1 MNQTIKGMILGTV
14 MTVASLLLI
23 SSVSHAEWFNSRA
36 PLSDS
41 STLKRVAEA
50 LEKKDF
56 PSAEAIWKRAKVMNQ
71 ELHKEQAR

>member
-1 MNQTIKGMILGTV
+1 MNQTIKGMILGTA

-41 STLKRVAEA
+41 STLKRIAVA
-50 LEKKDF
+50 LEQIAVNTEKISDL
-56 PSAEAIWKRAKVMNQ
+56 Q
-71 ELHKEQAR
+71 EQLLELKNNED

>member
-50 LEKKDF
+50 LEKIAINTNKI
-56 PSAEAIWKRAKVMNQ
+56 AELQ
-71 ELHKEQAR
+71 EQLLELKSTED

>member
-1 MNQTIKGMILGTV
+1 MNQTIKGMILGTA

-41 STLKRVAEA
+41 STLKRIAVA
-50 LEKKDF
+50 LEQI
-56 PSAEAIWKRAKVMNQ
+56 AINTEKISELQ
-71 ELHKEQAR
+71 EQLLEVKNNED

>member
-50 LEKKDF
+50 LEKIAINTDKI
-56 PSAEAIWKRAKVMNQ
+56 AELQ
-71 ELHKEQAR
+71 EQLLELKSTED

>member
-14 MTVASLLLI
+14 MTVASLLII

-41 STLKRVAEA
+41 STLRRVATA
-50 LEKKDF
+50 LEKI
-56 PSAEAIWKRAKVMNQ
+56 AINTDKLV
-71 ELHKEQAR
+71 ELQDQLIELQRSED

>member
-1 MNQTIKGMILGTV
+1 MNQTIKGMILGTA

-41 STLKRVAEA
+41 STLKRIAVA
-50 LEKKDF
+50 LEQIAVNTEKI
-56 PSAEAIWKRAKVMNQ
+56 SELQ
-71 ELHKEQAR
+71 EQQLDLKNNED

>member
-1 MNQTIKGMILGTV
+1 MNQTIKGMILGTA

-41 STLKRVAEA
+41 STLKRIAVA
-50 LEKKDF
+50 LEQIAGKHRENF
-56 PSAEAIWKRAKVMNQ
+56 ELQ
-71 ELHKEQAR
+71 EQLLELKNNED

>member
-1 MNQTIKGMILGTV
+1 MKQTIKGMILGTA

-41 STLKRVAEA
+41 STLKRIAVA
-50 LEKKDF
+50 LEQIAVNTEKI
-56 PSAEAIWKRAKVMNQ
+56 SELQ
-71 ELHKEQAR
+71 EQLLELKNNED

>member
-1 MNQTIKGMILGTV
+1 MNQTIKGMILGTA

-41 STLKRVAEA
+41 STLKRIAVA
-50 LEKKDF
+50 LEQIAVNTEKI
-56 PSAEAIWKRAKVMNQ
+56 SELQ
-71 ELHKEQAR
+71 EQLLEVKNNED